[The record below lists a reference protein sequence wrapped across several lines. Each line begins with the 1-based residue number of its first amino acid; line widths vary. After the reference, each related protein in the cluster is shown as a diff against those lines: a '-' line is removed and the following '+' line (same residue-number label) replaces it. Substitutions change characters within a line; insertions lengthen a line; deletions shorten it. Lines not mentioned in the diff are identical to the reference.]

1 MRARF
6 RCLAGAV
13 VLLTTLAA
21 TQAAQAENPA
31 CTLDALRAAAPRGMT
46 ITDIPDVGPGEAL
59 KTAHGVGEVA
69 AGSLGDGAPEYC
81 FVTGRVI
88 TNPTTNKTA
97 NFAAALPL
105 KSQWNGKF
113 MFHGCGGNCGTAFLG
128 KPSAALLKRGYPIF
142 ATDDGH
148 VNGGS
153 PDKRLWP
160 QSESSWAA
168 ISAGHR
174 DEDAATDFF
183 YRAVHAV
190 VSAGKELTRAYYTA
204 DTLARS
210 YYEGCSD
217 GGREGMVEVARYPDD
232 FDGVVAG
239 DPYFDIDAE
248 IVESLAGVQVQLR
261 SPSAAISHA
270 QWLKIDSLVE
280 AKCDAA
286 DGVRDHLIQ
295 DPGQC
300 AFDPRRDLPTCKA
313 ASSSGDCFTKDQLDS
328 LSSIWSGITNQVG
341 TPVYPGYPVSDVSS
355 NLRADDLEY
364 WLGFQ
369 GPADTPSGPEPW
381 ASQPSQQPEAWYWA
395 NQTIRYLV
403 YADQPGFN
411 SLTTPGIAFRAVHT
425 AAGLHA
431 VIPEETVAFMRRR
444 VSAGNGNVP
453 AEGAQFLR
461 QNRKLIL
468 YHGYSD
474 GDITPFRTIQ
484 YYRDLAK
491 LHGGYASLQKN
502 ARLFMVPG
510 MAHCGGGAGPN
521 SFGQGGN
528 PNPGDAHND
537 IIAALENWVEKGEAP
552 SAIIATKFENDDPTG
567 KIVRTMPLCPFP
579 AMARYRG
586 KGDINDAANWACGVT
601 DRRLLKKGRAGEVA
615 GLYAELK

>member
-1 MRARF
+1 MRTFIRHLLEAAF
-6 RCLAGAV
+6 LLAALAGAE
-13 VLLTTLAA
+13 AA
-21 TQAAQAENPA
+21 NAANPA
-31 CTLDALRAAAPRGMT
+31 CTVDALRAAAPSGMT
-46 ITDIPDVGPGEAL
+46 ITDIPNVGPGDVL
-59 KTAHGVGEVA
+59 KTTRGVSEVA

-81 FVTGRVI
+81 FVTGRVL
-88 TNPTTNKTA
+88 TNPSTNKTA

-113 MFHGCGGNCGTAFLG
+113 MFQGCGGNCGTAFLG
-128 KPSAALLKRGYPIF
+128 KPPAALLKRGYPIF

-148 VNGGS
+148 ENRGS

-160 QSESSWAA
+160 QSESSWAV
-168 ISAGHR
+168 ISPGHR

-190 VSAGKELTRAYYTA
+190 VSAGKELTRQYYAA
-204 DTLARS
+204 DTLERS

-217 GGREGMVEVARYPDD
+217 GGREGMVEVARYPAD

-261 SPSAAISHA
+261 TPSAAISHA
-270 QWLKIDSLVE
+270 QMLKIDAMVDT
-280 AKCDAA
+280 KCDAA
-286 DGVRDHLIQ
+286 DGVKDHLIQ

-300 AFDPRRDLPTCKA
+300 AFDPQKDLPRCKA
-313 ASSSGDCFTKDQLDS
+313 GSSSEDCFTKDQLDS
-328 LSSIWSGITNQVG
+328 LSSIWSSIRNQAG
-341 TPVYPGYPVSDVSS
+341 KPVYPGYPVSNVSS

-364 WLGFQ
+364 WLGFPS
-369 GPADTPSGPEPW
+369 PADAPSGPEPW
-381 ASQPSQQPEAWYWA
+381 VSQPRQQPEAWYWA
-395 NQTIRYLV
+395 NQTTRFLV

-411 SLTTPGIAFRAVHT
+411 SLTTPGITFSASHT
-425 AAGLHA
+425 GAGLHA
-431 VIPEETVAFMRRR
+431 VVPEETVAFMRRR
-444 VSAGNGNVP
+444 VSMGNGNQP
-453 AEGAQFLR
+453 ADGTRFFQ

-521 SFGQGGN
+521 SFGQAGAATPGN
-528 PNPGDAHND
+528 ATND
-537 IIAALENWVEKGEAP
+537 ITAALESWVEKGRAP
-552 SAIIATKFENDDPTG
+552 SSIIATKFEHDDPTA
-567 KIVRTMPLCPFP
+567 KVTRTMPLCPFP

-586 KGDINDAANWACGVT
+586 KGDVDDAANWTCAVT
-601 DRRLLKKGRAGEVA
+601 DQRLLKEGHAGQQA
-615 GLYAELK
+615 GLYADVK

>member
-1 MRARF
+1 MRTPVRLLTLGITLLAAV
-6 RCLAGAV
+6 AGAE
-13 VLLTTLAA
+13 AA
-21 TQAAQAENPA
+21 HAANPE
-31 CTLDALRAAAPRGMT
+31 CTVEALRAVAPPGVT
-46 ITDIPDVGPGEAL
+46 IMDIPNVGPHDVL
-59 KTAHGVGEVA
+59 KTSQGV
-69 AGSLGDGAPEYC
+69 SDGAPEYC
-81 FVTGRVI
+81 FVTGRVV

-113 MFHGCGGNCGTAFLG
+113 MFQGCGGNCGTVFLG
-128 KPSAALLKRGYPIF
+128 KPSAASLKRGYPIF

-148 VNGGS
+148 MNGAS

-160 QSESSWAA
+160 FSESSWAA
-168 ISAGHR
+168 ASPGHR

-190 VSAGKELTRAYYTA
+190 VLAGKELTLKYYAA
-204 DTLARS
+204 DTLEQS
-210 YYEGCSD
+210 YYQGCSD
-217 GGREGMVEVARYPDD
+217 GGREGMVEVARYPTD

-248 IVESLAGVQVQLR
+248 IVESLAGIQVQLR
-261 SPSAAISHA
+261 TPSAAISHA
-270 QWLKIDSLVE
+270 QMLKIDAVVD
-280 AKCDAA
+280 AKCDAT
-286 DGVRDHLIQ
+286 DGVKDHLIQ

-300 AFDPRRDLPTCKA
+300 AFDPQKDLPRCKA
-313 ASSSGDCFTKDQLDS
+313 GLSSDDCFTKDQLAS
-328 LSSIWSGITNQVG
+328 LSSIWSGITNQAG
-341 TPVYPGYPVSDVSS
+341 KPVYPGYPISNVSS
-355 NLRADDLEY
+355 NMRADDLEY

-369 GPADTPSGPEPW
+369 GPVDAASGPEPW
-381 ASQPSQQPEAWYWA
+381 VSHPDQQAEAWYWA
-395 NQTIRYLV
+395 NQTMRYIV

-411 SLTTPGIAFRAVHT
+411 SLTTPGITFH
-425 AAGLHA
+425 AANKGSGLHA
-431 VIPEETVAFMRRR
+431 VIPDETVAFMRKR
-444 VSAGNGNVP
+444 VGAGNGNVP
-453 AEGAQFLR
+453 SESAQFFQ

-491 LHGGYASLQKN
+491 LHGGYARLQKN

-537 IIAALENWVEKGEAP
+537 IIAALENWVEKGAAP
-552 SAIIATKFENDDPTG
+552 SAIISTKFEHDDPTG
-567 KIVRTMPLCPFP
+567 KIARTMPLCPFP
-579 AMARYRG
+579 SMARYRG
-586 KGDINDAANWACGVT
+586 KGDVNDAVNWACGVT
-601 DRRLLKKGRAGEVA
+601 DQRLLKKGHAGQTA
-615 GLYAELK
+615 GLYAHLK